1 MEEEYDKLADAS
13 GLPVYKFRGD
23 EEREYVGAN
32 MNTASFPTVNKLV
45 GGKFVKYDSEDRTVS
60 ALKAFA
66 K

>member
-1 MEEEYDKLADAS
+1 M
-13 GLPVYKFRGD
+13 PVYKFRGD

-66 K
+66 N